1 MTMYSRATL
10 AGACDAEQ
18 KKHLRPEIVVR
29 LLESV
34 NLAQER
40 FPRQVA
46 HWAGG
51 AGKSNVVTVLR
62 PRLTHVLREKLKNSF
77 TST

>member
-1 MTMYSRATL
+1 MQSRR
-10 AGACDAEQ
+10 
-18 KKHLRPEIVVR
+18 KHLHPEIVVR

-34 NLAQER
+34 DLAQER

-51 AGKSNVVTVLR
+51 AGKSDVVTVLR
-62 PRLTHVLREKLKNSF
+62 PRLTHVQTSKKYTEQVRVRIKKLVS
-77 TST
+77 

>member
-1 MTMYSRATL
+1 
-10 AGACDAEQ
+10 
-18 KKHLRPEIVVR
+18 VR

-62 PRLTHVLREKLKNSF
+62 PRLTHVQPR
-77 TST
+77 

>member
-62 PRLTHVLREKLKNSF
+62 PRLTHVQRPELDI
-77 TST
+77 